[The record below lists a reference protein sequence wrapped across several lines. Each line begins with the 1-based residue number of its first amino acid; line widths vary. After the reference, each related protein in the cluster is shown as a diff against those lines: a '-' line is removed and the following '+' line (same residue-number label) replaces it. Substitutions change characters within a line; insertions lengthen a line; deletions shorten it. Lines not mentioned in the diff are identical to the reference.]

1 MTLATNTPGD
11 RASVL
16 EITPARVEGTIR
28 VPGSKSLTNRALVVA
43 ALAEGES
50 TLNGALFSEDTEYMS
65 SALRDLGFSVTEL
78 PDEKKFIIN
87 GQGGKI
93 PASSAKLFV
102 GNSGTAMRF
111 LTAFVALGQGSFE
124 LDGVERMH
132 QRPIQPLLDCLRQL
146 GADAR
151 SVSGSGCPPVIIA
164 ARGLEGGRAVMRGD
178 TSSQYF
184 TAVLLSAPCA
194 HNEVEL
200 AIEGELVS
208 KPYVD
213 MTIGLM
219 EKFGVEVS
227 CHNLNSFFIKAGQR
241 YRPMAYDIEAD
252 ASNASYFLA
261 AAAVTGGRVRVL
273 GIPHDS
279 LQGDARFADI
289 LRRMGAKISRGDD
302 FIEVDGEGGSQL
314 SGIDI
319 NLEDC
324 PDLAQTLAAVAVFAS
339 GKTRVR
345 GVANLRVKETDRIKA
360 VVTELGRMGIK
371 AQEHDDG
378 FEIEPGRPKSA
389 IIETYDDHRMAM
401 SFSLIGLRAN
411 GIKIKDPNCV
421 AKTFPGYFEELK
433 KLCRTA

>member
-11 RASVL
+11 ETSVI
-16 EITPARVEGTIR
+16 EIIPARVEGTIR
-28 VPGSKSLTNRALVVA
+28 VPGSKSLTNRALIVA

-50 TLNGALFSEDTEYMS
+50 TINNALFSEDTKYMS

-78 PDEKKFIIN
+78 PDEKKIIIT

-93 PASSAKLFV
+93 PASKAKLFV

-111 LTAFVALGQGSFE
+111 LTAFVALGKGTFA
-124 LDGVERMH
+124 LDGIKRMR
-132 QRPIQPLLDCLRQL
+132 QRPIQPLLDCLGQL
-146 GADAR
+146 GADAG
-151 SVSGSGCPPVIIA
+151 SVTGSGCPPVIINA
-164 ARGLEGGRAVMRGD
+164 KGLEGGRAVMRGD

-194 HNEVEL
+194 RNEVEL
-200 AIEGELVS
+200 AVEGKLVS
-208 KPYVD
+208 RPYVD

-261 AAAVTGGRVRVL
+261 AAAITGGTVRVL
-273 GIPHDS
+273 GIPQDS
-279 LQGDARFADI
+279 LQGDARFGDI
-289 LRRMGAKISRGDD
+289 LRQMGAKISRGDD
-302 FIEVDGEGGSQL
+302 FIEVDGASGAQL
-314 SGIDI
+314 NGIDI
-319 NLEDC
+319 NLEDT
-324 PDLAQTLAAVAVFAS
+324 PDLAQTLAAVAVFAR

-345 GVANLRVKETDRIKA
+345 GVANLRLKETNRIKA

-378 FEIEPGRPKSA
+378 FEIEPGQPKSA
-389 IIETYDDHRMAM
+389 VIETYDDHRMAM
-401 SFSLIGLRAN
+401 SFSLVGLRAK
-411 GIKIKDPNCV
+411 GIKIKDPRCT

-433 KLCRTA
+433 KLCQK

>member
-1 MTLATNTPGD
+1 MSNTPGD
-11 RASVL
+11 ETSVL

-50 TLNGALFSEDTEYMS
+50 TINGALFSEDTEYMS
-65 SALRDLGFSVTEL
+65 SALRDLGFSIKEL
-78 PDEKKFIIN
+78 PDETKFIIN
-87 GQGGKI
+87 GQGGKV
-93 PASSAKLFV
+93 PAGTAKLFV

-124 LDGVERMH
+124 LDGVERMR
-132 QRPIQPLLDCLRQL
+132 QRPIQPLLDCLAQL
-146 GADAR
+146 GADAK
-151 SVSGSGCPPVIIA
+151 SVSGSGCPPVLVA
-164 ARGLEGGRAVMRGD
+164 ANGLEGGRAVMRGD
-178 TSSQYF
+178 VSSQYF
-184 TAVLLSAPCA
+184 TAVLLSAPYA
-194 HNEVEL
+194 RAEVEL
-200 AIEGELVS
+200 AVEGDLVS

-241 YRPMAYDIEAD
+241 YRPMTYDIESD

-279 LQGDARFADI
+279 LQGDTRFADI
-289 LRRMGAKISRGDD
+289 LHQMGAKVHRGDD
-302 FIEVDGEGGSQL
+302 FIEVEGGAQL

-360 VVTELGRMGIK
+360 VVTELERMGIR
-371 AQEHDDG
+371 AQEHEDG
-378 FEIEPGRPKSA
+378 FEIEPGQPKPA
-389 IIETYDDHRMAM
+389 TIETYDDHRMAM

-411 GIKIKDPNCV
+411 GIKIKNPNCV

-433 KLCRTA
+433 KLCHIA